1 MPQQME
7 LVQFNDPTNAD
18 LINEIRGRLGGDFAN
33 RVPAPT
39 KANLDASI
47 NAMWNYQPALNAF
60 MVELVNVLGGQVVR
74 SLVWDNP
81 LSFLKVGLLNMGE
94 SIEEVAVGLL
104 KAKTYNAEAEYLEK
118 MLFGREPSNV
128 QTAFHKV
135 NREEFYKV
143 TVNESQLERAFLNEG
158 GLAKLL
164 GELTGAMYTSD
175 QWDEYLQTTNTLKR
189 YYDAEGF
196 FRAMVP
202 DISSEDSVDN
212 DAKRFLR
219 TIRSYSDRLPFIS
232 ERYNARHMPRRT
244 AKEDLVLITT
254 TDAKAAM
261 DVNALAG
268 AFNLGNMDIQ
278 SRIITLPDEHVD
290 IPGFQGILTSRQ
302 FFMIADKLMRQ
313 GATQNPAGLYS
324 NFFFHHQE
332 LISASPF
339 ENAILL
345 TSLEQTTI
353 TVQTYDIVGIGDF
366 TLTELDTDPDTGYDV
381 NTPVTVTAGAATV
394 ERGAAYLVATA
405 AITSPA
411 DGPNG
416 GVTLRVRG
424 NSSPRTRVNQMGI
437 LLIGV
442 DEASP
447 VVNVI
452 AAATSDNTFESELV
466 LNVTGPQV
474 YGSVGLSVDETPGV
488 INNTRKPGIT
498 PAAGGP
504 VGTVL
509 TVNNGSW
516 DQPDLTFAV
525 QWTRDGVNITG
536 ATDHDYT
543 TVTADGGHV
552 IAAVI
557 TATKAGL
564 TTGTATTNGVSI
576 TV

>member
-1 MPQQME
+1 ME
-7 LVQFNDPTNAD
+7 LVAFNNPTNAE

-60 MVELVNVLGGQVVR
+60 MLELVNVLGGQVIR

-81 LSFLKVGLLNMGE
+81 LKFLKIGLLNLGE

-104 KAKTYNAEAEYLEK
+104 KAKTYNAERDYLAKE
-118 MLFGREPSNV
+118 LFGREPSV
-128 QTAFHKV
+128 IQTAFHKV
-135 NREEFYKV
+135 NREEYYKV
-143 TVNESQLERAFLNEG
+143 TVNRTQMERAFLNEG
-158 GLAKLL
+158 GLSKLL
-164 GELTGAMYTSD
+164 GEVLGAMYTSD
-175 QWDEYLQTTNTLKR
+175 EWDEYLQTTNTLKR

-196 FRAMVP
+196 FKAQVP
-202 DISSEDSVDN
+202 DISSDDSVDT

-232 ERYNARHMPRRT
+232 EKYNARHMPRKTR
-244 AKEDLVLITT
+244 KQDLILITT

-278 SRIITLPDEHVD
+278 SRIITLPSEHVD
-290 IPGFQGILTSRQ
+290 IPGFQGILTSKD
-302 FFMIADKLMRQ
+302 FFMIADKTMAQ
-313 GATQNPAGLYS
+313 GAVQNQAGLYD
-324 NFFFHHQE
+324 NYFFHHQE

-345 TSLEQTTI
+345 TSFEQTTI
-353 TVQTYDIVGIGDF
+353 TVQTYDIIGVNDF
-366 TLTELDTDPDTGYDV
+366 TLTTLDTDPDTGQDV
-381 NTPVTVTAGAATV
+381 NTPVTITDDAATV
-394 ERGAAYLVATA
+394 ERGGAYLVATS

-411 DGPNG
+411 GGPNG
-416 GVTLRVRG
+416 GVTLHLEG
-424 NSSPRTRVNQMGI
+424 NTSQRTRVNQMGI

-442 DEASP
+442 DEASATVK
-447 VVNVI
+447 VV
-452 AAATSDNTFESELV
+452 AEATSDNTFANV
-466 LNVTGPQV
+466 LSLTVTGPQV
-474 YGSVGLSVDETPGV
+474 YGSVGLAVDDTPAA

-504 VGTVL
+504 VGTEL

-516 DQPDLTFAV
+516 DQDDLTFAV
-525 QWTRDGVNITG
+525 QWTRDGANITG
-536 ATDHDYT
+536 ATDHQYV
-543 TVTADGGHV
+543 TVTADGGHTV
-552 IAAVI
+552 SAVI
-557 TATKAGL
+557 TATKSGQ
-564 TTGTATTNGVSI
+564 TTATATANGVAI
-576 TV
+576 TA